1 MNLFQDPVG
10 KFENMSIKIATI
22 NIEHGRHLP
31 ELFDFVKREQ
41 PDVLCMQEVF
51 EVDVDAVK
59 RATGMEGFFHP
70 SCVAKKNYGYP
81 IDPRG
86 AWGVLLMFKPSQ
98 LKILDENDSK
108 CACYYYVFTD
118 GRVPEFTCPTSPN
131 KVVQVIKF
139 IAQDQEYIIANTH
152 FNWSANGRATKLQCR
167 SFARLSRFLSKYPE
181 LILCGDFNA
190 PRGGEIFSLF
200 TQRFTDNI
208 PPDITTTID
217 SSKHYSGKKLDLV
230 VDNIFTTP
238 GYKVSNVRVITGIS
252 DHCAVVGEV
261 EGVAQESNP
270 EKPREFGP
278 LKG

>member
-1 MNLFQDPVG
+1 MP
-10 KFENMSIKIATI
+10 IKIATI

-31 ELFDFVKREQ
+31 ELFEFVKREQ
-41 PDVLCMQEVF
+41 PDVLCLQEVF

-59 RATGMEGFFHP
+59 RETGMEGFFHP
-70 SCVAKKNYGYP
+70 YGIVKKSYGYP

-86 AWGVLLMFKPSQ
+86 LWGEL
-98 LKILDENDSK
+98 ILFQTNKVNIIDQENSK
-108 CACYYYVFTD
+108 CTYYYYGILN
-118 GRVPEFTCPTSPN
+118 GRIPEFTHPSSPN
-131 KVVQVIKF
+131 NVVQVVKL
-139 IAQDQEYIIANTH
+139 IAHNHEYVVANTH
-152 FNWSANGRATKLQCR
+152 FTWSANGRATQLQRR
-167 SFARLSRFLSKYPE
+167 SFARLSSFLSKYPE

-238 GYKVSNVRVITGIS
+238 GNKVSNVRVITGVS

-261 EGVAQESNP
+261 EKVINCS
-270 EKPREFGP
+270 PRSA
-278 LKG
+278 